1 MTELDKIFKDLSS
14 VASQQNLLLPSEER
28 KSIKRQRVF
37 EKGSLT
43 SRTQDNIHLPTISSS
58 RGNKDDKDARRMKD
72 NSIEKVDKIE
82 IKEFNDRDTIG
93 SHNVKIYGVRVWY
106 DGKRLNG
113 IQGFYRTHTGRKF
126 EGKKH
131 IKDQY
136 KYKVSKFEL
145 EGDDYLKELSG
156 HLNAEGDTVECL
168 IFKSFYGQNRKVG
181 QASENSRLFRFD
193 ISENEFPAI
202 FYGTMRGKD

>member
-1 MTELDKIFKDLSS
+1 M
-14 VASQQNLLLPSEER
+14 LPSEER
-28 KSIKRQRVF
+28 KSIKRQRVI

-43 SRTQDNIHLPTISSS
+43 SRTQDYIHLPTISS
-58 RGNKDDKDARRMKD
+58 RGNRDDKDYRMRRD
-72 NSIEKVDKIE
+72 NSVDKIE
-82 IKEFNDRDTIG
+82 AIEFNDRDIIG
-93 SHNVKIYGVRVWY
+93 DHNVKIYGVRVWY

-113 IQGFYRTHTGRKF
+113 IQGFYRTHNGRKF

-131 IKDQY
+131 VKDQY

-145 EGDDYLKELSG
+145 EGDDYLKEVSG

-168 IFKSFYGQNRKVG
+168 MFKSFYGQSRKVG

-193 ISENEFPAI
+193 ISENEFPAV
-202 FYGTMRGKD
+202 FYGSMRGMNLVSMILIIN